1 MTILDKV
8 KKITEKVTTAKVE
21 KAEKTESASAKAMAD
36 KEKVE
41 KKNIGKDFKKNKL
54 SKDKIS
60 AVVFEPL
67 FTEKISNL
75 SPLNKY
81 AFKVA
86 NGANKI
92 EVKKAIEGLYE
103 VNVVSVNIMKTATKP
118 KRIGRHERTERG
130 FKKAIITLKAGE
142 SIEPAKAIK

>member
-8 KKITEKVTTAKVE
+8 KNIAKKPEAE
-21 KAEKTESASAKAMAD
+21 KAA
-36 KEKVE
+36 KVE
-41 KKNIGKDFKKNKL
+41 KKNAGKDFKKNKI

-60 AVVFEPL
+60 AIIFEPL

-75 SPLNKY
+75 MPLNKY

-103 VNVVSVNIMKTATKP
+103 VNVTSVNMIKTSAKP
-118 KRIGRHERTERG
+118 KRVGRREMVKPG
-130 FKKAIITLKAGE
+130 FKKAIVTLKAGE
-142 SIEPAKAIK
+142 SIEPAKTK

>member
-8 KKITEKVTTAKVE
+8 KNIAKKAE
-21 KAEKTESASAKAMAD
+21 AEKTAKI
-36 KEKVE
+36 E
-41 KKNIGKDFKKNKL
+41 KKNSGKGFKKNKI

-60 AVVFEPL
+60 AIVFEPL

-75 SPLNKY
+75 MPLNKY

-103 VNVVSVNIMKTATKP
+103 VNVTSVNMIKTSAKP
-118 KRIGRHERTERG
+118 KRVGRREMVKPG
-130 FKKAIITLKAGE
+130 FKKAIVTLKAGE
-142 SIEPAKAIK
+142 SIEPAKTK

>member
-8 KKITEKVTTAKVE
+8 KNIAKKPEAEKVA
-21 KAEKTESASAKAMAD
+21 
-36 KEKVE
+36 KVE
-41 KKNIGKDFKKNKL
+41 KKNAGKDFKKNKI

-60 AVVFEPL
+60 AIVFEPL

-75 SPLNKY
+75 MPLNKY

-103 VNVVSVNIMKTATKP
+103 AHVMSVNMIKTSAKP
-118 KRIGRHERTERG
+118 KRVRRREMVKPG
-130 FKKAIITLKAGE
+130 FKKAIVTLKAGE
-142 SIEPAKAIK
+142 SIEPAKTK

>member
-8 KKITEKVTTAKVE
+8 KKITKKAETKKVE
-21 KAEKTESASAKAMAD
+21 KADM
-36 KEKVE
+36 
-41 KKNIGKDFKKNKL
+41 KNAGKDFKKNKL

-60 AVVFEPL
+60 AVIFEPL

-75 SPLNKY
+75 MPLNKY

-86 NGANKI
+86 NGTNKI

-103 VNVVSVNIMKTATKP
+103 VNVVSVNIIKTTAKP
-118 KRIGRHERTERG
+118 KRVGRREMIQQG
-130 FKKAIITLKAGE
+130 FKKAIVTLKAGE
-142 SIEPAKAIK
+142 SIEPAKAAK

>member
-8 KKITEKVTTAKVE
+8 KNIAKKPE
-21 KAEKTESASAKAMAD
+21 AEKTAKT
-36 KEKVE
+36 E
-41 KKNIGKDFKKNKL
+41 KKNFGKDFKKNKI

-60 AVVFEPL
+60 AIIFEPL

-75 SPLNKY
+75 MPLNKY

-103 VNVVSVNIMKTATKP
+103 VNVTSVNILKTSAKP
-118 KRIGRHERTERG
+118 KRVGRREMVKPG
-130 FKKAIITLKAGE
+130 FKKAIVTLKAGE
-142 SIEPAKAIK
+142 SIEPAKAK